1 MLETNTGS
9 PNTLAQAEEDDVWM
23 LHDMFENLLHET
35 KIINVRARLMV
46 DSMTGELKD
55 KGIVRR
61 FMQKLHEYY
70 PVEYQARHPKAAR
83 ER

>member
-1 MLETNTGS
+1 M
-9 PNTLAQAEEDDVWM
+9 
-23 LHDMFENLLHET
+23 
-35 KIINVRARLMV
+35 INDRARIMV
-46 DSMTGELKD
+46 DTMTDELKN

-61 FMQKLHEYY
+61 FMQKVHDYY